1 MELMSQWVFQL
12 HSYWTLLVFL
22 ITISVIINLS
32 FSIIIK
38 KTFKTFDLRLSLYAL
53 IFNHIQLIIGLI
65 LYFISPKFSWWSN
78 GFKSVIH
85 NIEHRLYL
93 IEQPIANLLGVLILT
108 LGWSLHK
115 KSSESSKKF
124 LRVGV
129 FYLLG
134 FISISS
140 KISLE
145 ELI

>member
-1 MELMSQWVFQL
+1 MELMFQWVLQL

-22 ITISVIINLS
+22 ITIFVILNCSLS
-32 FSIIIK
+32 LVIK
-38 KTFKTFDLRLSLYAL
+38 KKFKTFDLRLSLYAL
-53 IFNHIQLIIGLI
+53 IFNHIQLIIGLV

-93 IEQPIANLLGVLILT
+93 IEQPITNLLGVIILT

-124 LRVGV
+124 LRIGV

-140 KISLE
+140 KVYW
-145 ELI
+145 